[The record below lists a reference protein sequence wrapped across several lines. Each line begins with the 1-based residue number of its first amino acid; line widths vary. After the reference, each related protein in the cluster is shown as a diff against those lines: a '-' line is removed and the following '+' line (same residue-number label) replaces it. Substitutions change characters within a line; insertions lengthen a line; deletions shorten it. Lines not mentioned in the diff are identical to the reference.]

1 MLLTITLERDSATDL
16 GYLLHKHPEKLQT
29 FALNFGKAHVFYPE
43 ATDERCTVALL
54 LEVDPIDLVR
64 GRGPSGDGGLLQ
76 QYVNDRPYVASSFMS
91 VAIAQVF
98 GSALGGRSRERPEL
112 AELELPLVAR
122 LPVLPARRGGE
133 AFLRRLFEPLG
144 YQITAE
150 RLTLD
155 VQFPEWGESSYYR
168 VELRHRVRVAD
179 LLTHLYV
186 LIPVLD
192 NDKHYWVG
200 DDEVKKLL
208 RHGGNWLS
216 SHPER
221 ERIAERYLKH
231 QTRLVRSALSQLRDE
246 MVDTEEP
253 IEIEDDIEEPLR
265 LHDIRLQ
272 KVQTVLRSLGAKRV
286 LDLGCGEGRLLKL
299 LLDDPSFTEIV
310 GVDVSPKSLD
320 IAADRLRLERMLET
334 QRSRIKLMHGSLM
347 YRDDRL
353 AGFDAAACVEVIEH
367 FDPPRLTAFERSVFE
382 FAKPRAVVITTPNIE
397 YNVRFGEMHGQR
409 LRHRDHRFEWTRAE
423 FTAWANSICD
433 RFGYRVA
440 FDSVGNVD
448 PEVGPITQM
457 AIFLIR

>member
-1 MLLTITLERDSATDL
+1 
-16 GYLLHKHPEKLQT
+16 
-29 FALNFGKAHVFYPE
+29 
-43 ATDERCTVALL
+43 
-54 LEVDPIDLVR
+54 
-64 GRGPSGDGGLLQ
+64 
-76 QYVNDRPYVASSFMS
+76 
-91 VAIAQVF
+91 
-98 GSALGGRSRERPEL
+98 
-112 AELELPLVAR
+112 
-122 LPVLPARRGGE
+122 
-133 AFLRRLFEPLG
+133 
-144 YQITAE
+144 
-150 RLTLD
+150 
-155 VQFPEWGESSYYR
+155 
-168 VELRHRVRVAD
+168 
-179 LLTHLYV
+179 
-186 LIPVLD
+186 
-192 NDKHYWVG
+192 
-200 DDEVKKLL
+200 
-208 RHGGNWLS
+208 
-216 SHPER
+216 
-221 ERIAERYLKH
+221 
-231 QTRLVRSALSQLRDE
+231 
-246 MVDTEEP
+246 
-253 IEIEDDIEEPLR
+253 
-265 LHDIRLQ
+265 
-272 KVQTVLRSLGAKRV
+272 VQTVLRSLGAKRV

-353 AGFDAAACVEVIEH
+353 NGFDAAACVEVIEH

-423 FTAWANSICD
+423 FAAWANSICD